1 MSPKATRESCVF
13 MAGFIRAFSLLWKSL
28 LIEVLCKNTTTEVL
42 TCVTSYLCS
51 RCSLVAI
58 SGRSYYCSQNP
69 QNSLC
74 SRLTSGQC
82 REGKHATTQGVVRC
96 STGLCG
102 QDTSANSEAA
112 NCQESAQGYTP
123 SLRAQGG
130 SVSHTCPPYR
140 KPLHN
145 WRSLCLSA
153 TTPPGCNTLYVAS
166 TCVQAVNPSLL

>member
-1 MSPKATRESCVF
+1 M
-13 MAGFIRAFSLLWKSL
+13 
-28 LIEVLCKNTTTEVL
+28 L
-42 TCVTSYLCS
+42 TCITSYLCS